1 MATQPVWP
9 DVWIKSCLNFFR
21 SCQKIS
27 HCSLP
32 LKVMVLN
39 QLPKKSPNVWATFDR
54 KFVAKLPKIA
64 QSGHTG
70 YHPYWTHYSWS
81 TLVEG
86 DKQPDWPNS

>member
-1 MATQPVWP
+1 MSGDTTSVTR
-9 DVWIKSCLNFFR
+9 CLNKKLPELF
-21 SCQKIS
+21 QKLPKIS

-70 YHPYWTHYSWS
+70 YHPY
-81 TLVEG
+81 
-86 DKQPDWPNS
+86 